1 MKMRL
6 ALLVFIACILTF
18 FAFGSITQIPKDQL
32 VVEAKTNDFNFTDI
46 ENKLESKKLAFNV
59 SQSMAEQ
66 IAVDAFKSYFN
77 IEMNEK
83 KLYKSVN
90 NFNSKGQELWL
101 ITWSSQNKQYINIA
115 KDENYRA
122 LVDANSGKVLD
133 IGYYKLND
141 IKKEKFSIEEL
152 EKITHSFIEKNRIL
166 DVNKMKFKY
175 EESKEVS
182 DNGGGYFYY
191 LYYEYEGYKT
201 LLVTVDKADRKV
213 NSFIFFDE
221 INANG

>member
-6 ALLVFIACILTF
+6 ALLVFVACILTF
-18 FAFGSITQIPKDQL
+18 FAFGSITQIPKNQL

-59 SQSMAEQ
+59 SQNMAEQ
-66 IAVDAFKSYFN
+66 IAVNAFKSYFN
-77 IEMNEK
+77 IEMNRK

-90 NFNSKGQELWL
+90 NFNSEGQELWL

-115 KDENYRA
+115 KGENYRA

-152 EKITHSFIEKNRIL
+152 EKITHDFIEKNKIL

-191 LYYEYEGYKT
+191 LYYEYEGHKT
-201 LLVTVDKADRKV
+201 LLVTVDKADGKV

-221 INANG
+221 INSVG

>member
-6 ALLVFIACILTF
+6 AILVFIAGILTF
-18 FAFGSITQIPKDQL
+18 FAFGSIIQIPKNQL
-32 VVEAKTNDFNFTDI
+32 VVEAKTNDFNFTAI
-46 ENKLESKKLAFNV
+46 ENKLESKKLALKV

-66 IAVDAFKSYFN
+66 IAVDAFKNYFS
-77 IEMNEK
+77 IEMNEI

-90 NFNSKGQELWL
+90 NFNSEGQELWL

-115 KDENYRA
+115 KGENYRA

-152 EKITHSFIEKNRIL
+152 EKITHNFIEKNRIL

-182 DNGGGYFYY
+182 DNGGGNFYY
-191 LYYEYEGYKT
+191 LYYEYEGHRT
-201 LLVTVDKADRKV
+201 LLITVDKADKKV
-213 NSFIFFDE
+213 NSFLFFDE
-221 INANG
+221 INAKG